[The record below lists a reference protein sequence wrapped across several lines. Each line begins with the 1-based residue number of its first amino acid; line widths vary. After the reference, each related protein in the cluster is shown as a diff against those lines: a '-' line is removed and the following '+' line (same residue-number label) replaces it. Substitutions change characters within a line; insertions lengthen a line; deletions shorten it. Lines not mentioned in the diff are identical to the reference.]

1 MALTT
6 DQVASE
12 IQNTMSF
19 ARTEANSAII
29 AAQTLTA
36 SAVAVLTGYS
46 PDYPADAITVA
57 DSGYSLGSGFTAEE
71 KPPNFPTIRV
81 PQQINMG
88 ALGDLSTIDATF
100 DAEAPNLELPAFA
113 YTVPSA
119 LTPFTKTAPDVDS
132 TVTIPDAPT
141 FTYPDL
147 PTLLELNTDIA
158 LDALVIPEHNFTE
171 PSYNNFLSDD
181 FYAAFATAR
190 TELPNYDQYGM
201 ELVNRFYPG
210 VQAALASLLNR
221 AQGVLDGTQTALTDN
236 HDTHYYDA
244 LRSKIAAESD
254 KALQALDE
262 NTLATGWNLPG
273 AARAAGR
280 KRVQQEASAALNS
293 AALEVYVK
301 RADRELQHLQFV
313 MQVVPP
319 MQNAAVALFG
329 QAWSMQMQA
338 FDGAIQFA
346 DTAMKFATAVYQLKQ
361 RDFELAQSMVER
373 QIAIFEALLKAEL
386 AKADITKV
394 ELEVEKLKSELNH
407 DLIAQ
412 YTAQLSGEE
421 TKARVY
427 ASQIDALRQT
437 IAARKIPLDVFLAE
451 VQGFSALSEAKKAE
465 YALVEAQISG
475 DKAKTEGQLAKLQV
489 YKTQADVFATEV
501 AAQGKKIEGQA
512 QRNQQILEEF
522 RTRVQAEVQ
531 YSQIDAAISANA
543 LDAYKAQASIF
554 LAETEVDLSRAKFEF
569 QKAVED
575 ARLEMESTRL
585 SFERQFRALEMEMTR
600 VKATADITMGGADVH
615 ARIGM
620 AAVSVM
626 NTMASLSATSAA

>member
-1 MALTT
+1 MALSP

-12 IQNTMSF
+12 IQTTMSF
-19 ARTEANSAII
+19 ARSEANSAIS
-29 AAQTLTA
+29 AALTLTA
-36 SAVAVLTGYS
+36 NAVAVLTGYS
-46 PDYPADAITVA
+46 PSYPTEPITIA
-57 DSGYSLGSGFTAEE
+57 ERGYSLGSGFNAEE
-71 KPPNFPTIRV
+71 KPPTFPTIRV
-81 PQQINMG
+81 PQQISMG

-100 DAEAPNLELPAFA
+100 DAEAPNLELPAFT
-113 YTVPSA
+113 YTTPSA
-119 LTPFTKTAPDVDS
+119 LTPFAKAAPNVDA
-132 TVTIPDAPT
+132 TINIPDAPA

-158 LDALVIPEHNFTE
+158 LDALVVPAHNFTG
-171 PSYNNFLSDD
+171 PSYNNLLSDD

-190 TELPNYDQYGM
+190 TELPNYDQYGL

-210 VQAALASLLNR
+210 VQAALSSLLSR
-221 AQGVLDGTQTALTDN
+221 AQGILEGTQTALTDN

-262 NTLATGWNLPG
+262 TSLATGWDLPG

-280 KRVQQEASAALNS
+280 KRIQQEASAALNN

-313 MQVVPP
+313 MQVVPS

-338 FDGAIQFA
+338 FDGALKFA

-361 RDFELAQSMVER
+361 RDYELAQGLVER

-394 ELEVEKLKSELNH
+394 ELEVEKLKADLNH
-407 DLIAQ
+407 TLIAQ
-412 YTAQLSGEE
+412 YTAQLGGEE

-427 ASQIDALRQT
+427 ASQIEALRQT
-437 IAARKIPLDVFLAE
+437 LAARKLPLEVFLAE
-451 VQGFSALSEAKKAE
+451 VQAFSALSDAKKAE

-501 AAQGKKIEGQA
+501 TAQSKKIEGQT

-531 YSQIDAAISANA
+531 YSHIDATISANA

-554 LAETEVDLSRAKFEF
+554 LAETEANLNEAKFAF

-585 SFERQFRALEMEMTR
+585 AFERQFRALEMEMAR

-615 ARIGM
+615 ARIGQ
-620 AAVSVM
+620 AAISVM
-626 NTMASLSATSAA
+626 NTMTDLSATASA

>member
-19 ARTEANSAII
+19 ARTEANSAIV

-57 DSGYSLGSGFTAEE
+57 ASGYSLGSGFNAEE
-71 KPPNFPTIRV
+71 KPPTFPTIRV
-81 PQQINMG
+81 PQQIDMG

-147 PTLLELNTDIA
+147 PTLLELNTDIT
-158 LDALVIPEHNFTE
+158 LDTLVVPAHNFTE
-171 PSYNNFLSDD
+171 PSYNNLLSDD

-210 VQAALASLLNR
+210 VQAALSSLLGR
-221 AQGVLDGTQTALTDN
+221 AQGILDGTQTALTDN

-244 LRSKIAAESD
+244 LRSKIAAEGD

-262 NTLATGWNLPG
+262 NTLASGWDLPG
-273 AARAAGR
+273 PTRAAGR
-280 KRVQQEASAALNS
+280 KRIQQEASAALNN

-338 FDGAIQFA
+338 FDGALKFA

-361 RDFELAQSMVER
+361 RDYELAQGLVER

-394 ELEVEKLKSELNH
+394 ELEVEKLKSDLNH
-407 DLIAQ
+407 TLIAQ

-421 TKARVY
+421 TKAKVY
-427 ASQIDALRQT
+427 ASQIEALRQT
-437 IAARKIPLDVFLAE
+437 LAARKLPLEVFLAE
-451 VQGFSALSEAKKAE
+451 VQAFSALSDAKKAE

-501 AAQGKKIEGQA
+501 TAQGKKIEGQT

-531 YSQIDAAISANA
+531 YSQIDAAISTNA

-554 LAETEVDLSRAKFEF
+554 LAETEANLNEAKFAF

-575 ARLEMESTRL
+575 TRLEMESTRL
-585 SFERQFRALEMEMTR
+585 AFERQFRALEMEMAR

-626 NTMASLSATSAA
+626 NTMTNLSATASA

>member
-1 MALTT
+1 MALSP

-12 IQNTMSF
+12 IQTTMSF
-19 ARTEANSAII
+19 ARSEANSAIS
-29 AAQTLTA
+29 AALTLTA
-36 SAVAVLTGYS
+36 DAVAVLTGYS
-46 PDYPADAITVA
+46 PSYPTEPITVT
-57 DSGYSLGSGFTAEE
+57 DSGYSLGSGFNAEE
-71 KPPNFPTIRV
+71 KPHRFPTIRV
-81 PQQINMG
+81 PQQISMG
-88 ALGDLSTIDATF
+88 ALGDLSTIDTTF

-113 YTVPSA
+113 YTTPSA
-119 LTPFTKTAPDVDS
+119 LTHFTKAAPNVDA
-132 TVTIPDAPT
+132 TINIPDAPA

-147 PTLLELNTDIA
+147 PTLLELNTDIT
-158 LDALVIPEHNFTE
+158 LDALVVPAHNFTE
-171 PSYNNFLSDD
+171 PSYHNFLSDD

-210 VQAALASLLNR
+210 VQAALSSLLSR

-254 KALQALDE
+254 KALQTLDE
-262 NTLATGWNLPG
+262 ASLATGWDLPG

-280 KRVQQEASAALNS
+280 KRIQQEASAALNN

-338 FDGAIQFA
+338 FDGALRFA

-361 RDFELAQSMVER
+361 RDYELAQGLVER

-394 ELEVEKLKSELNH
+394 ELEVERLKADLNH
-407 DLIAQ
+407 TLIAQ
-412 YTAQLSGEE
+412 YTAQLGGEE

-427 ASQIDALRQT
+427 ASQIDTLRQT
-437 IAARKIPLDVFLAE
+437 LAARKLPLEVFLAE
-451 VQGFSALSEAKKAE
+451 VQAFSALSDAKKAE

-501 AAQGKKIEGQA
+501 TAQGKRIEGQI

-554 LAETEVDLSRAKFEF
+554 LAETEANLNEAKFAF

-585 SFERQFRALEMEMTR
+585 TFERQFRALEMEMAR

-626 NTMASLSATSAA
+626 NTMTNLSATASA